1 MWEVSMGRKSRKI
14 SDVLNEDVMVRQCV
28 GLSEHIKRFTADA
41 SGATAIE
48 YSLIVVGI
56 ALAIVVS
63 VGLLGGA
70 LNLFFSDLQASI
82 ADM

>member
-1 MWEVSMGRKSRKI
+1 M
-14 SDVLNEDVMVRQCV
+14 RQCV
-28 GLSEHIKRFTADA
+28 GLSENIKRFTADA

>member
-1 MWEVSMGRKSRKI
+1 MGRKSRKI
-14 SDVLNEDVMVRQCV
+14 SDVLNEGVMVRQYV
-28 GLSEHIKRFTADA
+28 ALSENVKRFTADA

>member
-1 MWEVSMGRKSRKI
+1 
-14 SDVLNEDVMVRQCV
+14 MVRQCV
-28 GLSEHIKRFTADA
+28 GLSGNIKRFTADA

-70 LNLFFSDLQASI
+70 LNLFFGDL
-82 ADM
+82 